1 MSGEILITN
10 NPLQLLIQILMT
22 AFIRIL
28 SKIEQKHKNWLRKI
42 IEGDENDFKMI
53 LNRKNSI
60 QKNKLINKN

>member
-42 IEGDENDFKMI
+42 TEGDENDFKMI

-60 QKNKLINKN
+60 QKIN

>member
-1 MSGEILITN
+1 MYGEILITN

-42 IEGDENDFKMI
+42 IEGDENYFKMI
-53 LNRKNSI
+53 FNRKNSI
-60 QKNKLINKN
+60 QKIN